1 MKLNI
6 ETNRGWIDT
15 VFCSSFKPEKNLQQQ
30 HLPNIS
36 LDLCFTRPSSSALR
50 ALLRS
55 RYPIIG
61 HCPAAFRRPGSWPH
75 PSWTTHLSNTM
86 CPGPV
91 EFGFYMFLRFLAS
104 LILRLCVLKCF
115 HHQIL
120 ELTYNVTRVVSVVP
134 LHHSVAAL
142 VCHQSTILHR
152 RAGPGAQRG
161 RCLSSPLLR

>member
-15 VFCSSFKPEKNLQQQ
+15 VFLFKFQTRKKPSTAAPPQ
-30 HLPNIS
+30 HLTWS
-36 LDLCFTRPSSSALR
+36 LFHYVFD
-50 ALLRS
+50 
-55 RYPIIG
+55 
-61 HCPAAFRRPGSWPH
+61 
-75 PSWTTHLSNTM
+75 WTTHLPNTM

-120 ELTYNVTRVVSVVP
+120 ELTYNVTRSRSCLWRQCITALQRSSVINPQFCTAGQGLV
-134 LHHSVAAL
+134 LSVGDACPHLFYGKAKGGSSIGCSL
-142 VCHQSTILHR
+142 SV
-152 RAGPGAQRG
+152 QRIKG
-161 RCLSSPLLR
+161 YEGIQR